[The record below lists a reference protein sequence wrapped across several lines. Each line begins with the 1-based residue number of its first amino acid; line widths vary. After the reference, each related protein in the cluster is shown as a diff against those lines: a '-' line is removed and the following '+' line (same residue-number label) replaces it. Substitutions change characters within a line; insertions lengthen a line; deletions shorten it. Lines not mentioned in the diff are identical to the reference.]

1 VIAKKLRRKQ
11 FLWHLSELLL
21 WDDLQVSKNKS
32 QSWLGLYIALG
43 FVWGCSFIFIKLGL
57 EFLTPFGV
65 AFGRCA
71 LGSLTLLIYLK
82 IKGLTLVRDKKLIG
96 HLWVVALLLNVI
108 PGIFFAW
115 AETEVTSIL
124 AGIIN
129 AVTPL
134 MTLIAIIVVSRN
146 EKPTTA
152 QVVGLLLGFLGVL
165 TVLGA
170 WQGLGAN
177 PLWAILIL
185 LTAVTCYGFS
195 FPYSRRF
202 ILPAQLKPEV
212 MAATQVTLAAFTLL
226 PFYLFDGIAKDEYRV
241 GPVLAM
247 AALGVFGSGF
257 AYIWNFTIMR
267 DAGSAIAS
275 SVTYVTPLVAVLV
288 GFIFLNEIP
297 HWYEPVGAVIVL
309 LGAAIAQGRIPLTKK
324 H

>member
-1 VIAKKLRRKQ
+1 
-11 FLWHLSELLL
+11 
-21 WDDLQVSKNKS
+21 VSKSKS

-43 FVWGCSFIFIKLGL
+43 IVWGCSFIFIKLGL

-71 LGSLTLLIYLK
+71 LGALALLIYLK
-82 IKGLTLVRDKKLIG
+82 IKGLSLVRDRKMIG

-134 MTLIAIIVVSRN
+134 MTLIAIIVVSRS
-146 EKPTTA
+146 EKPTRP
-152 QVVGLLLGFLGVL
+152 QIVGLLVGFLGVL

-170 WQGLGAN
+170 WQGLGDN

-185 LTAVTCYGFS
+185 LGAVTCYGFS

-202 ILPAQLKPEV
+202 ILPAQLAPEV
-212 MAATQVTLAAFTLL
+212 MAATQVTLGAITLL
-226 PFYLFDGIAKDEYRV
+226 PLFLIDGIAKNEYRL

-247 AALGVFGSGF
+247 VALGVFGSGF
-257 AYIWNFTIMR
+257 AYIWNFIIMR

-297 HWYEPVGAVIVL
+297 HWYEPVGAAIVL
-309 LGAAIAQGRIPLTKK
+309 LGAAIAQGRIPLSKK
-324 H
+324 L

>member
-1 VIAKKLRRKQ
+1 M
-11 FLWHLSELLL
+11 
-21 WDDLQVSKNKS
+21 SKRKS

-43 FVWGCSFIFIKLGL
+43 IVWGCSFIFIKLGL

-71 LGSLTLLIYLK
+71 LGALALLIYLK
-82 IKGLTLVRDKKLIG
+82 IKGLSLVRVRKMIG

-134 MTLIAIIVVSRN
+134 MTLIAIMLVARN
-146 EKPTTA
+146 EKPTRP
-152 QVVGLLLGFLGVL
+152 QVVGLVFGFLGVL

-170 WQGLGAN
+170 WQGLGDN

-185 LTAVTCYGFS
+185 LAAVTCYGFS

-212 MAATQVTLAAFTLL
+212 MAATQVTLGAITLL
-226 PFYLFDGIAKDEYRV
+226 PFFLINGVAKSEFLL

-247 AALGVFGSGF
+247 VTLGVFGSGF

-288 GFIFLNEIP
+288 GFVFLNEVL
-297 HWYEPVGAVIVL
+297 HWYEPIGALIVL
-309 LGAAIAQGRIPLTKK
+309 LGAAIAQGRIPISKK
-324 H
+324 V

>member
-1 VIAKKLRRKQ
+1 M
-11 FLWHLSELLL
+11 
-21 WDDLQVSKNKS
+21 SKSKS

-43 FVWGCSFIFIKLGL
+43 IVWGCSFIFIKLGL

-71 LGSLTLLIYLK
+71 LGALALLIYLK
-82 IKGLTLVRDKKLIG
+82 FKRMSLVRDRKMIG

-134 MTLIAIIVVSRN
+134 MTLIAIILVSRG
-146 EKPTTA
+146 EKPTGP
-152 QVVGLLLGFLGVL
+152 QVIGLLLGFIGVL

-170 WQGLGAN
+170 WKGLGDN
-177 PLWAILIL
+177 PLWAILVL
-185 LTAVTCYGFS
+185 LAAVTCYGFS

-202 ILPAQLKPEV
+202 ILPAQLAPEV
-212 MAATQVTLAAFTLL
+212 MAATQVSLGAITLL
-226 PFYLFDGIAKDEYRV
+226 PFFLIDGIAKNEYRI

-247 AALGVFGSGF
+247 ITLGVFGSGF

-267 DAGSAIAS
+267 AAGSAIAS
-275 SVTYVTPLVAVLV
+275 SVTYVTPVVAVVV
-288 GFIFLNEIP
+288 GLIFLQEKL
-297 HWYEPVGAVIVL
+297 HW
-309 LGAAIAQGRIPLTKK
+309 
-324 H
+324 

>member
-1 VIAKKLRRKQ
+1 M
-11 FLWHLSELLL
+11 
-21 WDDLQVSKNKS
+21 SKSKS
-32 QSWLGLYIALG
+32 QSWLGLYLALG
-43 FVWGCSFIFIKLGL
+43 IVWGCSFIFIKLGL

-71 LGSLTLLIYLK
+71 LGALALLIYLK
-82 IKGLTLVRDKKLIG
+82 IKGLSLVRDRKMIG

-134 MTLIAIIVVSRN
+134 MTLIAIMLVSRN
-146 EKPTTA
+146 EKPTTP

-170 WQGLGAN
+170 WQGLGDN

-185 LTAVTCYGFS
+185 LAAVTCYGFS

-202 ILPAQLKPEV
+202 ILPAQLAPEV
-212 MAATQVTLAAFTLL
+212 MAATQVTLGAITLL
-226 PFYLFDGIAKDEYRV
+226 PLFLINGIAKSEFML

-247 AALGVFGSGF
+247 VALGVFGSGF

-267 DAGSAIAS
+267 AAGSAIAS

-288 GFIFLNEIP
+288 GFIFLSEIP
-297 HWYEPVGAVIVL
+297 HWYEPVGAAIVL
-309 LGAAIAQGRIPLTKK
+309 LGAAMAQGRIPLSKK
-324 H
+324 I

>member
-1 VIAKKLRRKQ
+1 M
-11 FLWHLSELLL
+11 
-21 WDDLQVSKNKS
+21 SKSKS

-43 FVWGCSFIFIKLGL
+43 IVWGCSFIFIKLGL

-71 LGSLTLLIYLK
+71 LGALALLVYLK
-82 IKGLTLVRDKKLIG
+82 IKGLSLLRDRKMIG

-108 PGIFFAW
+108 PGILFAW

-146 EKPTTA
+146 EKPTTP

-165 TVLGA
+165 IVLGA
-170 WQGLGAN
+170 WKGLGDN

-185 LTAVTCYGFS
+185 LAAVTCYGFS

-212 MAATQVTLAAFTLL
+212 MAATQVTLGAITLL
-226 PFYLFDGIAKDEYRV
+226 PLFLINGISKNEYRL

-247 AALGVFGSGF
+247 VALGVFGSGF
-257 AYIWNFTIMR
+257 AYIWNFIIMR

-288 GFIFLNEIP
+288 GFIFLSEIP
-297 HWYEPVGAVIVL
+297 HWYEPVGAAIVL
-309 LGAAIAQGRIPLTKK
+309 LGAAIAQGRIPLLKK
-324 H
+324 I

>member
-1 VIAKKLRRKQ
+1 
-11 FLWHLSELLL
+11 
-21 WDDLQVSKNKS
+21 VSKSKS

-43 FVWGCSFIFIKLGL
+43 IVWGCSFIFIKLGL

-71 LGSLTLLIYLK
+71 LGAMALLIYLK
-82 IKGLTLVRDKKLIG
+82 IKGLTLVRNRKMIG
-96 HLWVVALLLNVI
+96 HLWVVSLLLNVI

-134 MTLIAIIVVSRN
+134 MTLIAIMVVSRN
-146 EKPTTA
+146 EKPTRS
-152 QVVGLLLGFLGVL
+152 QVVGLILGFLGVL

-170 WQGLGAN
+170 WKGLGDN

-185 LTAVTCYGFS
+185 LAAVTCYGFS

-212 MAATQVTLAAFTLL
+212 MAATQVTLGAITLFPL
-226 PFYLFDGIAKDEYRV
+226 FLFDGIAKDEYRV

-247 AALGVFGSGF
+247 VALGVFGSGF

-288 GFIFLNEIP
+288 GFIFLSETL
-297 HWYEPVGAVIVL
+297 HWYEPAGAAIVL
-309 LGAAIAQGRIPLTKK
+309 LGAAIAQGRIPLSRKL
-324 H
+324 

>member
-1 VIAKKLRRKQ
+1 
-11 FLWHLSELLL
+11 
-21 WDDLQVSKNKS
+21 VSKSKS

-43 FVWGCSFIFIKLGL
+43 IVWGCSFIFIKLGL

-65 AFGRCA
+65 AFGRCSLGA
-71 LGSLTLLIYLK
+71 LALLIYLK
-82 IKGLTLVRDKKLIG
+82 VKGLSLVRDRKMIG

-134 MTLIAIIVVSRN
+134 MTLIAIILVSRN
-146 EKPTTA
+146 EKPTA
-152 QVVGLLLGFLGVL
+152 PQVIGLMLGFLGVL

-170 WQGLGAN
+170 WKGLGDN
-177 PLWAILIL
+177 PLWAILVL
-185 LTAVTCYGFS
+185 LAAVTCYGFS

-202 ILPAQLKPEV
+202 ILPAQLAPEV
-212 MAATQVTLAAFTLL
+212 MAATQVSLGAITLL
-226 PFYLFDGIAKDEYRV
+226 PLFLMDGIAKDEYRI

-247 AALGVFGSGF
+247 ITLGVFGSGF

-267 DAGSAIAS
+267 AAGSAIAS
-275 SVTYVTPLVAVLV
+275 SVTYVTPVVAVVV
-288 GFIFLNEIP
+288 GLIFLQEKL
-297 HWYEPVGAVIVL
+297 HWYEPVGALVVL
-309 LGAAIAQGRIPLTKK
+309 LGAAIAQGRIPLAKK
-324 H
+324 P

>member
-1 VIAKKLRRKQ
+1 M
-11 FLWHLSELLL
+11 
-21 WDDLQVSKNKS
+21 SKSKS

-43 FVWGCSFIFIKLGL
+43 IVWGCSFIFIKLGL

-71 LGSLTLLIYLK
+71 LGALALLVYLK
-82 IKGLTLVRDKKLIG
+82 IKGLSLVHDRKMIG

-108 PGIFFAW
+108 PGILFAW

-146 EKPTTA
+146 ETPTTP

-170 WQGLGAN
+170 WQGLGDN

-185 LTAVTCYGFS
+185 LAAVTCYGFS

-212 MAATQVTLAAFTLL
+212 MAATQVTLGAITLL
-226 PFYLFDGIAKDEYRV
+226 PLFLINGIAKSEFLI

-247 AALGVFGSGF
+247 VALGVFGSGF

-275 SVTYVTPLVAVLV
+275 SVTYVTPVVAVAV
-288 GFIFLNEIP
+288 GLIFLQEKL
-297 HWYEPVGAVIVL
+297 HWYEPVGALIVL
-309 LGAAIAQGRIPLTKK
+309 LGAAIAQGRIPLSKK
-324 H
+324 L

>member
-1 VIAKKLRRKQ
+1 LI
-11 FLWHLSELLL
+11 
-21 WDDLQVSKNKS
+21 
-32 QSWLGLYIALG
+32 LYIALG
-43 FVWGCSFIFIKLGL
+43 IVWGCSFIFIKLGL

-71 LGSLTLLIYLK
+71 LGALALLVFLK
-82 IKGLTLVRDKKLIG
+82 VKKLSIVRDRAMIG

-134 MTLIAIIVVSRN
+134 MTLIAIILVTRN
-146 EKPTTA
+146 ERPTA
-152 QVVGLLLGFLGVL
+152 PQIVGLLLGFLGVL

-170 WQGLGAN
+170 WQGLGDN
-177 PLWAILIL
+177 PLWAILVL
-185 LTAVTCYGFS
+185 LAAVTCYGFS

-202 ILPAQLKPEV
+202 ILPANLEPEV
-212 MAATQVTLAAFTLL
+212 MAATQVSLAALTLL
-226 PFYLFDGIAKDEYRV
+226 PLFLIDGVAEDNYQV

-247 AALGVFGSGF
+247 VALGVFGSGF

-267 DAGSAIAS
+267 AAGSAIAS
-275 SVTYVTPLVAVLV
+275 SVTYVTPLVAVFV
-288 GFIFLNEIP
+288 GLIFLQEKL
-297 HWYEPVGAVIVL
+297 HWYEPVGALVVL

-324 H
+324 L